1 MRWSRWDE
9 INETDEMRWCVRKMK
24 VEDEKSLFITKKKW
38 GGWGAKS
45 YEAARDDR
53 KNVVSMRGNLFE

>member
-1 MRWSRWDE
+1 MKDE
-9 INETDEMRWCVRKMK
+9 GER
-24 VEDEKSLFITKKKW
+24 SLLIRKKKW

-53 KNVVSMRGNLFE
+53 KNVVSVRGNRSDNS